1 MKIFFW
7 GGDWNATWDNRPVET
22 NIDVIN
28 MRDIPC
34 RRHSAN
40 ILNMR
45 WELNLADPYRIFF
58 PITREF
64 TYIPNAVENINRLRI
79 DYFCV
84 SNILINQCCKCSIST
99 TVISNTFD
107 HKQIFLTTK
116 NERKKQTHTVKDQI
130 LKDKDLK
137 NTIKTVVFDCYLQ
150 HAADTNFEQ
159 GQKELL
165 NEMVGTILDHAK

>member
-1 MKIFFW
+1 M
-7 GGDWNATWDNRPVET
+7 
-22 NIDVIN
+22 
-28 MRDIPC
+28 
-34 RRHSAN
+34 
-40 ILNMR
+40 
-45 WELNLADPYRIFF
+45 
-58 PITREF
+58 
-64 TYIPNAVENINRLRI
+64 RI

-84 SNILINQCCKCSIST
+84 SNILINQCCKCNIST

-137 NTIKTVVFDCYLQ
+137 NTIKTAIFDCYLQ

-165 NEMVGTILDHAK
+165 NEMVGTILDHAKKNKNIVVKNS